1 MINDRPMPDD
11 TDQAAAPGRGRH
23 RPRRAPANHLGRLRR
38 TAASAAMM
46 LGVLGAILGVTGGTM
61 AAAPAHVDL
70 LPVTGT
76 VDNVM
81 ASYIA
86 DGIARAASDGA
97 GAVILELNTP
107 GGSLEATS
115 KIVSSLL
122 EAPLP
127 IIVWVAPQGSRAASA
142 GTFITL
148 AANLAVMAPG
158 TNIGAA
164 SPVDSSGQDISGT
177 LGEKVRNDAIA
188 SIRAIAEARGRN
200 VEWAVA
206 TVADAKSS
214 PASEAVAAG
223 AVDGIAA
230 SIADVLAFASG
241 REVTVRGQK
250 ITLQLAGASVDEL
263 GMNPGQAFLHLLSDP
278 NIAFI
283 LFALGFYGLLFE
295 LIHPNFVTGIIGG
308 LALILAFIGSG
319 SLPLNVAGVLL
330 LGLAVILLFLEGS
343 VPSHGL
349 LAIGGLICFMLGAAT
364 FYTAPGPGMA
374 DARVAWPVVGGTAGL
389 GLLFAL
395 VVVRAALSSRRLR
408 LAMVSPGL
416 GFGGIGTVGAIG
428 DVRRTLSPDGS
439 VFVAGEEWSARTA
452 GGAPIPRDSR
462 VRVIAQDGLVLVVE
476 PAGADVVG
484 TTPVKS

>member
-1 MINDRPMPDD
+1 MPDY
-11 TDQAAAPGRGRH
+11 TDQAAAPVRGRH
-23 RPRRAPANHLGRLRR
+23 RPRPTPANRLGLVRR
-38 TAASAAMM
+38 AAASAAFI
-46 LGVLGAILGVTGGTM
+46 LGALGAILGVAGGTM

-70 LPVTGT
+70 LTVAGT

-81 ASYIA
+81 AGYIA

-115 KIVSSLL
+115 RIVSSLL

-127 IIVWVAPQGSRAASA
+127 VIVWVAPQGSRAASA

-148 AANLAVMAPG
+148 AVNVALMPPG

-164 SPVDSSGQDISGT
+164 SPVDGNGRDITGT
-177 LGEKVRNDAIA
+177 LGEKVRNDTIA

-200 VEWAVA
+200 VDWAVS

-230 SIADVLAFASG
+230 SVPDVLAFASG

-250 ITLQLAGASVDEL
+250 LTLQLVGASVNEL

-330 LGLAVILLFLEGS
+330 LGFAVILLILEGS

-349 LAIGGLICFMLGAAT
+349 LAIGGLVCFVLGAAT

-374 DARVAWPVVGGTAGL
+374 EARVAWPVVGATAGL
-389 GLLFAL
+389 GVLFAL
-395 VVVRAALSSRRLR
+395 VVVRAALSSRRLQ
-408 LAMVSPGL
+408 LALVSPGL
-416 GFGGIGTVGAIG
+416 GFAGAGTVGAIG
-428 DVRRTLSPDGS
+428 EVRRTLNPDGS

-452 GGAPIPRDSR
+452 AGAPIPRDSR

-476 PAGADVVG
+476 PANADVVSA
-484 TTPVKS
+484 TPVTS